1 MPRMYAAIDYC
12 IPEGGQ
18 DTLPQGRLPARQKK
32 KKEDLAPNSMK
43 CS

>member
-1 MPRMYAAIDYC
+1 MYAAIDRS

-18 DTLPQGRLPARQKK
+18 DTLPQGRLPACQKK
-32 KKEDLAPNSMK
+32 KKKELAPNSMK